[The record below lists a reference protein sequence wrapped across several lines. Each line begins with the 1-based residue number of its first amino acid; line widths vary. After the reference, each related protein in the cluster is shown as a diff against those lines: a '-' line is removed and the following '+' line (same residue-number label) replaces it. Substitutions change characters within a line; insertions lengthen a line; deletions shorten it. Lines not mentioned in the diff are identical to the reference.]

1 MNNILVCGLTNIET
15 TLKINNFPIEY
26 SPIEYNFFGINSSI
40 SGVGYNIVKAL
51 KTLGDNPYFFS
62 IIGKD
67 IYENIIFSDLEKDKV
82 DTKYVLPLLE
92 KTVQSAI
99 LYENTRR
106 KILLDLKDIQEIRYP
121 TSNIEEVMDQ
131 IDIGIICNINFSRDL
146 LKILRNKGKVIATD
160 VHVLSDIDDNYNNEY
175 IKYSDILFLSNE
187 NICGYENNIVK
198 ELIQKYTHEIIVIT
212 MGEHG
217 LLLYTKEKSEIK
229 HFPAIKTRD
238 VVNTIGAGDAL
249 FSCFIHYYN
258 KTKDPYYSIKMAT
271 IFASYKIGESG
282 GAKGFLSEHELEE
295 LNIM

>member
-51 KTLGDNPYFFS
+51 KTLGDNPYFCS

-121 TSNIEEVMDQ
+121 TSNIEEVMDL